1 MPTIYAHEVNMRH
14 ERIRDG
20 VKRPTNVTLDANLV
34 DEARAIGVNVSA
46 ACELG
51 LRQELRT
58 AREQAW
64 LEENREAIA
73 SYNIYIEEFGLPLA
87 HLSQL

>member
-1 MPTIYAHEVNMRH
+1 MRR

-20 VKRPTNVTLDANLV
+20 AKRPTNVTLDATLV

-64 LEENREAIA
+64 LEENREGIA
-73 SYNIYIEEFGLPLA
+73 SYNAYVEMHGVPLA
-87 HLSQL
+87 QYRQF